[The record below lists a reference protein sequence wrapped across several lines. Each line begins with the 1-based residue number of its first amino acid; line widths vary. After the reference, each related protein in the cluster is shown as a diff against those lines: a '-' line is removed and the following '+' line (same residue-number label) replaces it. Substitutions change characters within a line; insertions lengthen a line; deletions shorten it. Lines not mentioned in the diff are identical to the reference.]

1 MRAEVQEELERNI
14 LPYWMEKVTDH
25 EQGGYYGRIDGYD
38 KVHPEAEKGAILNAR
53 ILWTFSAAYRLL
65 GKKEYLLAAQ
75 RALGYILKN
84 FTDPQYGGVFWSLNT
99 DGSVRDA
106 KKQTYA
112 IGFMIYGL
120 SESVRATGDETVL
133 ETAIGLYIC
142 LEEHAFD
149 KRNIGYI
156 EALKRNWEPIPDMR
170 LSDKDENASRTMN
183 THLHVIEAYTNLYR
197 VWPASRLAQSIHTLL
212 HIFKTNIIHPETY
225 HLDLFFND
233 SWEGKRNIQS
243 FGHDIEASWL
253 LYETALVL
261 GEKKVLEEITPIIQK
276 MAHAA
281 MEGVQEDGSMIY
293 EKWTDTGHVDEQ
305 RQWWVMCE
313 NIIGNL
319 NFYQHFGDEDA
330 LRRAFA
336 CWLFTKEKLIDH
348 KNGEWFWSIGPDGFV
363 NRAEDKAGFWKCP
376 YHNSRMC
383 FEVME
388 RFSDK

>member
-120 SESVRATGDETVL
+120 SEYVRATGDETVL
-133 ETAIGLYIC
+133 ETAIGLYTC

-149 KRNIGYI
+149 N
-156 EALKRNWEPIPDMR
+156 P
-170 LSDKDENASRTMN
+170 
-183 THLHVIEAYTNLYR
+183 
-197 VWPASRLAQSIHTLL
+197 
-212 HIFKTNIIHPETY
+212 
-225 HLDLFFND
+225 
-233 SWEGKRNIQS
+233 
-243 FGHDIEASWL
+243 
-253 LYETALVL
+253 
-261 GEKKVLEEITPIIQK
+261 
-276 MAHAA
+276 
-281 MEGVQEDGSMIY
+281 
-293 EKWTDTGHVDEQ
+293 
-305 RQWWVMCE
+305 
-313 NIIGNL
+313 
-319 NFYQHFGDEDA
+319 
-330 LRRAFA
+330 
-336 CWLFTKEKLIDH
+336 
-348 KNGEWFWSIGPDGFV
+348 
-363 NRAEDKAGFWKCP
+363 
-376 YHNSRMC
+376 
-383 FEVME
+383 
-388 RFSDK
+388 